1 MRLIILGTGGW
12 ANTHAM
18 NFSEIADVKI
28 VAAVDT
34 DEVRLRASRSGMVS
48 HLLSRR
54 LMTPLPGESLT
65 P

>member
-34 DEVRLRASRSGMVS
+34 DEV
-48 HLLSRR
+48 
-54 LMTPLPGESLT
+54 
-65 P
+65 

>member
-34 DEVRLRASRSGMVS
+34 DEVRLRARAQAWYPTYFHVA
-48 HLLSRR
+48 
-54 LMTPLPGESLT
+54 
-65 P
+65 